1 MQFELL
7 RGVYLKRA
15 NKFYRKEGWKID
27 GGYAKGQAYV
37 GSGLTVLGTGA
48 AYLLDSPIP
57 FLFAA
62 AGAMN
67 VGWAFLRKRKAR
79 KDLVRLLEKRTM
91 DMSYEELQ
99 KRVKDKDYEVP
110 EPSEEE
116 NQEMLKNIYAGL
128 IVSAV
133 AQKEQG
139 LVKHPWTIAG
149 FCILGS
155 GWYTSSTS
163 SPVGGGMAMT
173 LGGLVILSSQYN
185 KIKKIKKLA
194 IKVNDFLNKKGYDF
208 FQNYALGKDPYDFY
222 KRFIEP
228 ETEPANA

>member
-1 MQFELL
+1 M
-7 RGVYLKRA
+7 YLKRA
-15 NKFYRKEGWKID
+15 NKFYKKEGWKID

-48 AYLLDSPIP
+48 AYLLDSPVP

-62 AGAMN
+62 AGAIN

-79 KDLVRLLEKRTM
+79 KDLVRLLERRTQ

-99 KRVKDKDYEVP
+99 ERVKEGNYELP

-116 NQEMLKNIYAGL
+116 RQETLKSIYAGL
-128 IVSAV
+128 VVSAV

-155 GWYTSSTS
+155 GWYTSSAG
-163 SPVGGGMAMT
+163 SPLGGGIAMT
-173 LGGLVILSSQYN
+173 IGGLVILASQYN
-185 KIKKIKKLA
+185 KIKKVRKLA
-194 IKVNDFLNKKGYDF
+194 TKVNDFLNEKGYEF
-208 FQNYALGKDPYDFY
+208 FQDYALGKDPYDFY
-222 KRFIEP
+222 KRFIAP
-228 ETEPANA
+228 ETELTSA

>member
-1 MQFELL
+1 M
-7 RGVYLKRA
+7 GA
-15 NKFYRKEGWKID
+15 
-27 GGYAKGQAYV
+27 
-37 GSGLTVLGTGA
+37 GLTVLGTGA
-48 AYLLDSPIP
+48 AYLLDSPIA

-62 AGAMN
+62 AGVMN

-79 KDLVRLLEKRTM
+79 KNLVHLLEKRTS
-91 DMSYEELQ
+91 DISYEELQ

-116 NQEMLKNIYAGL
+116 NQEMVKSIYAGR

-163 SPVGGGMAMT
+163 SPVGGGIAMT
-173 LGGLVILSSQYN
+173 LGGLVILASQYN
-185 KIKKIKKLA
+185 KIKKVQKLV
-194 IKVNDFLNKKGYDF
+194 IKVKDFLDKKGYDF

-222 KRFIEP
+222 KRFIAP
-228 ETEPANA
+228 EASTA